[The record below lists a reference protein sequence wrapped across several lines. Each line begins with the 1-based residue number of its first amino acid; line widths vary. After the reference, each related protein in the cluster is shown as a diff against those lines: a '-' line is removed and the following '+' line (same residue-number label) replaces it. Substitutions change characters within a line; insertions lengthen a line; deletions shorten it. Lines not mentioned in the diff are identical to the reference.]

1 MGRTLPPLK
10 ARWTRPIRSGHNQ
23 AMSRGLGLACIVV
36 ALAALAAAARD
47 ATRASPVAVSV
58 WRDAGRVRP
67 IAVPPPVLGAP
78 RFDDARGLFTA
89 PFGDATATLTLDPAL
104 QRPIEAAVENGRT
117 QWGAVVILDVE
128 DGRVLALV
136 DESTREPDLALD
148 AGGGAALRPLAKA
161 ASIFKIV
168 TASALLRD
176 GVSLK
181 EEACGAGGKTRL
193 KPRNLVDDGR
203 GRCVRFEDAL
213 PLSQNVAM
221 AKLAAR
227 HLVPEQLRAEAA
239 RFGFDAKLPF
249 AWPAT
254 ASPAAIPEEP
264 FDFATTAAGFGDVK
278 LSALHGAQLAA
289 LVGNRGIAV
298 EPRIV
303 ASVEGGAVPPVGEPR
318 RVLEEE
324 QAALLQAMM
333 AATVERGTAARAFS
347 TSERGFRA
355 FDAVPVAG
363 KTGSLTD
370 REVDLDYS
378 WFVGTAPAHHPK
390 IAIAVVIVNDEWL
403 WHVRAL
409 DIAKLALRT
418 TFAAHPDWAHVDEP
432 VAAR

>member
-1 MGRTLPPLK
+1 MV
-10 ARWTRPIRSGHNQ
+10 A
-23 AMSRGLGLACIVV
+23 VV
-36 ALAALAAAARD
+36 ALATAARD
-47 ATRASPVAVSV
+47 AHRTEVAAIV
-58 WRDAGRVRP
+58 WRDPGELRP
-67 IAVPPPVLGAP
+67 IAIVPPRLGEP
-78 RFDDARGLFTA
+78 SFDATRGVYTA
-89 PFGDATATLTLDPAL
+89 PFGDGVAMLTLDPAL
-104 QRPIEAAVENGRT
+104 QRPIESAVENGRT
-117 QWGAVVILDVE
+117 QWGAVVILDVVS
-128 DGRVLALV
+128 GQVLALV
-136 DESTREPDLALD
+136 DESTRDPAQALAG
-148 AGGGAALRPLAKA
+148 GGGAALRPLAKA

-181 EEACGAGGKTRL
+181 EEACGTGGKTRL

-227 HLVPEQLRAEAA
+227 HLTPPQLATEATL
-239 RFGFDAKLPF
+239 FGFDAPLSFP
-249 AWPAT
+249 WPT
-254 ASPAAIPEEP
+254 VPSPAAIDEEP
-264 FDFATTAAGFGDVK
+264 FAFATTAAGFGDVR
-278 LSALHGAQLAA
+278 LSALHGALLAA
-289 LVGNRGIAV
+289 TVGNRGVAPAPFVIA
-298 EPRIV
+298 
-303 ASVEGGAVPPVGEPR
+303 AVDGEDAPPPPQPR
-318 RVLEEE
+318 RVLDE
-324 QAALLQAMM
+324 QQADVLQAMM

-355 FDAVPVAG
+355 FDSVPVAG

-370 REVDLDYS
+370 REVDLDYT

-409 DIAKLALRT
+409 DIAKLALRV
-418 TFAAHPDWAHVDEP
+418 TFAAHPEWARADEP

>member
-1 MGRTLPPLK
+1 MGR
-10 ARWTRPIRSGHNQ
+10 GF
-23 AMSRGLGLACIVV
+23 GLACSVV
-36 ALAALAAAARD
+36 AIAALVSAATVASRPQP
-47 ATRASPVAVSV
+47 ASPMV
-58 WRDAGRVRP
+58 WRDPGTLRP
-67 IAVPPPVLGAP
+67 VAVPPPTLGAP
-78 RFDDARGLFTA
+78 RYDADRGVFVA
-89 PFGDATATLTLDPAL
+89 PFGEGTATLTLDPAL
-104 QRPIEAAVENGRT
+104 QRPIQAAVEAGRT

-136 DESTREPDLALD
+136 DDSTREPDLSMES
-148 AGGGAALRPLAKA
+148 GGGAALRPLAKA

-168 TASALLRD
+168 TASALLD
-176 GVSLK
+176 QGVPLH
-181 EEACGAGGKTRL
+181 EEACGTGGKTRL
-193 KPRNLVDDGR
+193 KPRNLEGEGG

-227 HLVPEQLRAEAA
+227 HLTPEKLRTATS
-239 RFGFDAKLPF
+239 RFGFDAALPF

-254 ASPAAIPEEP
+254 PSVAAIPDDP
-264 FDFATTAAGFGDVK
+264 FDFATTAAGFGEVR

-289 LVGNRGIAV
+289 LVGNRGLAV
-298 EPRIV
+298 TPTLI
-303 ASVEGGAVPPVGEPR
+303 ASVEGEAAPEAPAAPR
-318 RVLEEE
+318 RVLDEDH
-324 QAALLQAMM
+324 AAILQGMM
-333 AATVERGTAARAFS
+333 TATVERGTAARAFS
-347 TSERGFRA
+347 TNERGFRA

-370 REVDLDYS
+370 REVDLDYT

-390 IAIAVVIVNDEWL
+390 IALAVVIVNDEWI

-418 TFAAHPDWAHVDEP
+418 TFAAHPEWAHVDEP